1 MLFFCKHVWEVRDK
15 RSPGY
20 SHEIEYK
27 IRGDTF
33 NVLYVLTDVSED
45 QNMQEQKGSIDFKG
59 KFISSHQCKNIPRK
73 KGRRSLEDMG
83 SKCTDP

>member
-1 MLFFCKHVWEVRDK
+1 MFKPQFTNKPQNMQKGYMLFFCKHVWEVRDK

-20 SHEIEYK
+20 SHEMEYK

-45 QNMQEQKGSIDFKG
+45 QNTQELKGSIDFKG
-59 KFISSHQCKNIPRK
+59 KLHQQSP
-73 KGRRSLEDMG
+73 L
-83 SKCTDP
+83 